1 MEVIVRIKLF
11 RKGSELCF
19 LITLRLYKVGRLK
32 LQSLGCLLH
41 ILKKELQNLKNGATG
56 RDRYPRDVERRFRV
70 NVPHIRVELGICG
83 DRAPLHRSI

>member
-1 MEVIVRIKLF
+1 MEVIVGIKLF

-41 ILKKELQNLKNGATG
+41 ILTKEFQNLKNGATE
-56 RDRYPRDVERRFRV
+56 RNRYTRNVERRF
-70 NVPHIRVELGICG
+70 
-83 DRAPLHRSI
+83 